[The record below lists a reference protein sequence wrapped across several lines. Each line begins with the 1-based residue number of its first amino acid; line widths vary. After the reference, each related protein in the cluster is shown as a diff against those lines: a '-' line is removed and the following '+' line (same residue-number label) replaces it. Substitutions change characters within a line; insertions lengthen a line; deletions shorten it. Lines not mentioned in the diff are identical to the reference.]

1 MNNEV
6 FAFNNSKISY
16 SNGYVYVTNL
26 TVTASPEMAICGT
39 CALILES
46 ASTFKLM
53 CQLSRPPTQLKC
65 RCCLLANNNID
76 STVSLL
82 SMQKEW
88 FFHENKW
95 ISFFE
100 GYNDVNSIT
109 AVTDCKICEKCA
121 WRLQSAYIFQ
131 KMCGKAKEV
140 LQSKYSSQAES
151 ATIQTDGEQNHLVA
165 RENLTRVSL
174 KNQENLFDDSQ
185 TTDNTATVDS
195 ILYKCEQCPKE
206 FKSKCQMNLHRKV
219 VHPITC
225 KLSMKSFKRKCAIAV
240 HHKNVHLKPL
250 YKCGTCS
257 KTYKNRTGVLV
268 HYSSV
273 HLKQYYA
280 CGYCEKIYKYRSSC
294 HNHRQIAHLDN
305 RQCPDCAKEYE
316 SFYDLQ
322 IHRKTCYA
330 KPKYINVVE

>member
-16 SNGYVYVTNL
+16 SNGYFYVTNL

-165 RENLTRVSL
+165 RENLI
-174 KNQENLFDDSQ
+174 DGHHSQ

-206 FKSKCQMNLHRKV
+206 FISKWQINLHRRYI
-219 VHPITC
+219 HPIMKETC
-225 KLSMKSFKRKCAIAV
+225 QLCMKSFKRKCALTV
-240 HHKNVHLKPL
+240 HHENVHLKAL
-250 YKCGTCS
+250 HKCGTCS
-257 KTYKNRTGVLV
+257 KTYRSRGGVLA
-268 HYSSV
+268 HHNRV
-273 HLKQYYA
+273 HLKQYFA
-280 CGYCEKIYKYRSSC
+280 CGYCEKIYKFQCSRYK
-294 HNHRQIAHLDN
+294 HMQIAHLHK
-305 RQCPDCAKEYE
+305 RQCPDCAKKFK
-316 SFYDLQ
+316 SSYDLQ
-322 IHRKTCYA
+322 THRKSCHA
-330 KPKYINVVE
+330 ESKYINVVE